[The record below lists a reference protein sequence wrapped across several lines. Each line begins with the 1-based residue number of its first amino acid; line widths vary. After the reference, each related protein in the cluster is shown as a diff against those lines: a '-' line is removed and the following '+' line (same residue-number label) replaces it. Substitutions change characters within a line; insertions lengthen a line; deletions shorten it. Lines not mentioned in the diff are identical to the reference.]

1 MADLPSDFAAHLAS
15 GDTTLCR
22 AWAIIRPDGETLGF
36 TDHDCGLSFDGV
48 DFKAETGMSAMALQ
62 QFTGLS
68 IDNTDAIG
76 ALCDDAIREEDIEA
90 GRFDGATVKAWL
102 VNWADPE
109 VRWLQF
115 RGAIGEIRRSDTAFE
130 AELRGQTEA
139 LNRPMGRVFQK
150 PCTAVL
156 GDVTCGVDL
165 DTPGL
170 HEIRAAE
177 IVEDGRVFR
186 WAGSDTPVE
195 GWFARGR
202 LSVSSGA
209 GAGLSG
215 LIKEDRLEGT
225 DRIVTLWEPLRAG
238 IAPGDM
244 IRLDAGCD
252 KRFAT
257 CGAKFA
263 NVVNFGGFP
272 DMPGDDWMVATPHTG
287 PGNTGGSRRG

>member
-36 TDHDCGLSFDGV
+36 TDHDCGLSFDGIA
-48 DFKAETGMSAMALQ
+48 FKAETGMSAMALQ
-62 QFTGLS
+62 QSTGLS

-90 GRFDGATVKAWL
+90 GRFD
-102 VNWADPE
+102 
-109 VRWLQF
+109 
-115 RGAIGEIRRSDTAFE
+115 GAIGEIRRSDTAFE

-156 GDVTCGVDL
+156 GDAACGVDL

-186 WAGSDTPVE
+186 WAGFDTPVE

-209 GAGLSG
+209 AKGLSG
-215 LIKEDRLEGT
+215 LIKEDRLEGS
-225 DRIVTLWEPLRAG
+225 DRIVKLWEPLRAG

-257 CGAKFA
+257 CEAKFA
-263 NVVNFGGFP
+263 NVVNFRGFP
-272 DMPGDDWMVATPHTG
+272 DMPGDDWMVATPHAG